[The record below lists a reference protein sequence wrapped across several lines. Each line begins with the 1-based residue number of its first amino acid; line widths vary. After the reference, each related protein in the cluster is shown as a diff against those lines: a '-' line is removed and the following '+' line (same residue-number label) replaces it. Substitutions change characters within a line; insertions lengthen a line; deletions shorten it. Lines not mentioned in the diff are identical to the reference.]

1 MSLDVNN
8 DQQNNDLLAFKN
20 NSQGCSIVE
29 EMEKSYLDY
38 AMSVIVSRALPDVRD
53 GLKPVHRRILY
64 SMYETGCHS
73 DKPYRKSAR
82 TVGDVMGKYHP
93 HGDQAIYDALVRMG
107 QDFSMSIKL
116 IDGQGNFG
124 SVDKDDP
131 AAMRYT
137 EARLAKVSHTLLND
151 LDKDTVIFRDNYD
164 GSETEP
170 VVLPAA
176 YPNLLVNGSEGIAVG
191 MATSIPPHNLGEI
204 ISATI
209 AYIQNNSITTDELME
224 YVKAPDFP
232 TSALI
237 IANGE
242 IKRMFETGRGSIKL
256 RARTEIEEIERGK
269 SRIVITELP
278 YQVVK
283 AYLVEDIANLVKDKK
298 VDGITDIRDESN
310 KEGIRVV
317 IELRKDVQ
325 PQVMLNQLFKFT
337 QLQTNFSA
345 NVLAL
350 NNGRPELMGLKD
362 IISHFVKFREG
373 VILRRTNYLL
383 NKVKNKALVVIGL
396 TVAVD
401 FIDEVVAIIRSSKD
415 PSEAR
420 ERLLAK
426 KWNAVKVIDLIDL
439 IGDKRN
445 KVVDGFFMFTQEQVK
460 AILDMR
466 LAKLTGLERDSLV
479 GELKGLAQDINYYTK
494 ILFDRQTFIDL
505 MISELEDV
513 KTRFAVPRRSEI
525 IIDDSEIDIESL
537 IQREDIV
544 VSYTTNGYIK
554 RDMLKAYNTQKR
566 GGKGKF
572 GMKTSDDEVIS
583 DIFTATTHSRVLFFT
598 NKGRV
603 YELKGYRIP
612 EGNAQSKGRA
622 IVNLLSLQADEFVK
636 NFLPINE
643 KFDSDSEGGVFL
655 IFATKNGTVKKSSFE
670 DFVNINTN
678 GKIAIGLDDNDELVS
693 VKIAKEEDHILM
705 STFCGQSVR
714 FEVASLRTIKGRGAF
729 GVRGVSLDRNDKVIS
744 LDIIYGVREAPEV
757 RDEYLKLPL
766 ELRKNIAKGDVNL
779 DLVTAMS
786 KKQISLSEDVVYTLA
801 KNEQFIFSITES
813 GYGKKTSAYEYRVTN
828 RGGKGVKNISTSG
841 KNGGVVAS
849 FVTEDRDDIILV
861 STSGKVIR
869 CSAAQI
875 STFGRSARGVKIM
888 FNEGGEVVSSV
899 TKVAGTDDVDTT
911 EAVEIAELGLQAP
924 SVADDEVLV

>member
-572 GMKTSDDEVIS
+572 GMKTGDDEVIS

-603 YELKGYRIP
+603 YELKGYKIP

-622 IVNLLSLQADEFVK
+622 IVNLLNLQQDEFVK

-766 ELRKNIAKGDVNL
+766 ELRKNIAKGDANL
-779 DLVTAMS
+779 DLVAAMS

-899 TKVAGTDDVDTT
+899 TKVAGTDDVDTID
-911 EAVEIAELGLQAP
+911 AVEIAELGLHAP

>member
-269 SRIVITELP
+269 SRIIITELP

-317 IELRKDVQ
+317 IELRRDVQ

-420 ERLLAK
+420 ERLLEK

-670 DFVNINTN
+670 DFININTN

-911 EAVEIAELGLQAP
+911 EAFEIAELGLQAP